1 MQRTPKRGC
10 RRPKETPK
18 EKEGDEEVGKAAVM
32 MNGEGGAQRKF
43 WRNGEENPRQG
54 EDRGMIGGGA
64 GRQPSKS
71 AKGPL
76 GYPILF
82 PEGGV
87 GETLPSGRE

>member
-32 MNGEGGAQRKF
+32 MNGEGAQRKF

-54 EDRGMIGGGA
+54 EDRGMIGGGQ
-64 GRQPSKS
+64 GGSPPNQPKD
-71 AKGPL
+71 P
-76 GYPILF
+76 
-82 PEGGV
+82 
-87 GETLPSGRE
+87 